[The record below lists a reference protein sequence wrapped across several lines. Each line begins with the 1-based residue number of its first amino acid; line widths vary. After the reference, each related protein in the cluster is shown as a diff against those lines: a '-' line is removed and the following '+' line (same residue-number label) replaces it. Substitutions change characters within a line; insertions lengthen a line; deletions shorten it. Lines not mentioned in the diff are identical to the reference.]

1 MILGDRIKRRS
12 YQTLY
17 DRVTTSGI
25 LSKALGNTPSAARV
39 DRASRS
45 RRMADEEHEHLEKV
59 SSLSLK
65 DLRALVKEAGLSSD
79 DCITYPIL
87 RLRAAEAVERLLLP
101 GAKLGPI
108 GKSLG
113 LVATAAAPASGAA
126 GLAELLG
133 DTLLTKEGEVPV
145 STALSGKKYIMLYF
159 SAHWCPPCKQ
169 YTPELARAY
178 TASTKQAEV
187 AIVFVSSDRDQKSF
201 DSYYAEMPFYALPFG
216 ARDEAA
222 SLGEK
227 FGIRGIPTLVLLDGE
242 GKLVNASITGGHGQ
256 YL

>member
-1 MILGDRIKRRS
+1 
-12 YQTLY
+12 
-17 DRVTTSGI
+17 
-25 LSKALGNTPSAARV
+25 
-39 DRASRS
+39 
-45 RRMADEEHEHLEKV
+45 MADAEHEHLEKV

-79 DCITYPIL
+79 DCIEKAQL

-145 STALSGKKYIMLYF
+145 STALAGKKHIMLYF

-201 DSYYAEMPFYALPFG
+201 DSRDALLRAAFRCAG
-216 ARDEAA
+216 RGGFARGEVRHPGHPHTGSARRRREA
-222 SLGEK
+222 GE
-227 FGIRGIPTLVLLDGE
+227 R
-242 GKLVNASITGGHGQ
+242 
-256 YL
+256 

>member
-1 MILGDRIKRRS
+1 
-12 YQTLY
+12 
-17 DRVTTSGI
+17 
-25 LSKALGNTPSAARV
+25 
-39 DRASRS
+39 
-45 RRMADEEHEHLEKV
+45 MADEEHEHLEKV

-79 DCITYPIL
+79 DCIEKAQL

-145 STALSGKKYIMLYF
+145 STALAGKKHIMLYF

-178 TASTKQAEV
+178 TASAKAPAEV